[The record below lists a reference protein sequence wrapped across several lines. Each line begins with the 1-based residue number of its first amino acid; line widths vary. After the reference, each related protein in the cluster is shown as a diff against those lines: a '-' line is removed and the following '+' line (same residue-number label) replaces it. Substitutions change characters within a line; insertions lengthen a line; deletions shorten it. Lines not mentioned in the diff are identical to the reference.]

1 MRWACPGAVG
11 EKGLIMTAM
20 FALVPFCYKNTVTG
34 QMETILQGSSRD
46 SVTSQ
51 AFLET
56 PAAFWS
62 ATPLVGGTQTSP
74 QLAAYMAAYPT
85 T

>member
-1 MRWACPGAVG
+1 MAAQ
-11 EKGLIMTAM
+11 

-46 SVTSQ
+46 SITSQ

-56 PAAFWS
+56 PASYWS
-62 ATPLVGGTQTSP
+62 STALVGGTQISP
-74 QLAAYMAAYPT
+74 QMAAYLVAYPT